1 MTTPMWDLPLQGVVN
16 KFHRHSHQGRALWPA
31 ESWEGFFAEKGL
43 EVDGLLVERED
54 ELQAAGTA
62 LAKTGCGEMCAGWGS
77 PRGGRMR

>member
-1 MTTPMWDLPLQGVVN
+1 MTTSMWDLPSKVWLISSTDIHTRG
-16 KFHRHSHQGRALWPA
+16 ALWPA

-62 LAKTGCGEMCAGWGS
+62 LAKLGCGETCAGWGS